1 MNQTQKAKRNFRASK
16 KWRSFRHKINVK
28 QNGLCYITHKK
39 LYKSANLHHIDLN
52 EEHYEDISNE
62 NNFVFLNKSM
72 HDVVHALWRYYKTDK
87 LVLKRLEE
95 VLEMMLLTNNNEE
108 NKNGWAKRSKTPLIN
123 IKY

>member
-1 MNQTQKAKRNFRASK
+1 MNEKQKKKRNFRASK
-16 KWRSFRHKINVK
+16 KWKDFRHKINVK

-52 EEHYEDISNE
+52 EAHYEDISNE

-72 HDVVHALWRYYKTDK
+72 HDVVHAIWRYYKTDK

-95 VLEMMLLTNNNEE
+95 VLQMMLLTNNNEE
-108 NKNGWAKRSKTPLIN
+108 TKNE
-123 IKY
+123 

>member
-1 MNQTQKAKRNFRASK
+1 MNETQKAKRNFRASK
-16 KWRSFRHKINVK
+16 KWKEFRHKINVK

-95 VLEMMLLTNNNEE
+95 VLEMMLLVNKG
-108 NKNGWAKRSKTPLIN
+108 NKNETK
-123 IKY
+123 

>member
-1 MNQTQKAKRNFRASK
+1 M
-16 KWRSFRHKINVK
+16 NVK

-39 LYKSANLHHIDLN
+39 LYKSANLHHIDLD
-52 EEHYEDISNE
+52 EKHYEDISNE

-95 VLEMMLLTNNNEE
+95 VLEMMLLANKE
-108 NKNGWAKRSKTPLIN
+108 NKDGWT
-123 IKY
+123 

>member
-1 MNQTQKAKRNFRASK
+1 M
-16 KWRSFRHKINVK
+16 NVK

-39 LYKSANLHHIDLN
+39 LYKWANLHHIDLD
-52 EEHYEDISNE
+52 EKHYEDISNE

-95 VLEMMLLTNNNEE
+95 VLEMMLLTNKE
-108 NKNGWAKRSKTPLIN
+108 NKDGWT
-123 IKY
+123 